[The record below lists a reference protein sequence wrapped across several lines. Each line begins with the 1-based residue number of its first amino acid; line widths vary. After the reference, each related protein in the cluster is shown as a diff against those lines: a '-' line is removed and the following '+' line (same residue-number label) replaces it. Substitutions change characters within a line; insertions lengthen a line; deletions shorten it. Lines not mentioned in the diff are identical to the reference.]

1 MDEGSQG
8 KKARGRPA
16 LPPEKG
22 KRHAVGIRTTRK
34 LKDLLQW
41 AADLSGRSLA
51 QEIEY
56 RLEAS
61 FQTEDAFG
69 GPRTAALLRS
79 LGAAAQL
86 WKGGAA
92 DAWLDDP
99 LARRSIFQTWK
110 QQLDVTHARLSEK
123 EQSVPE
129 VLLSH
134 VRLFAQ
140 SDNMGDARQLAILQY
155 KGVWASYSEEDRQ
168 NYCRKIEEI
177 TGLSQ
182 ADLDDSL

>member
-1 MDEGSQG
+1 MGEGSQG

-22 KRHAVGIRTTRK
+22 KRHAVGIRTTK
-34 LKDLLQW
+34 ELKDLLQR

-61 FQTEDAFG
+61 FQTEDTFG

-99 LARRSIFQTWK
+99 RARRSIFQTWK
-110 QQLDVTHARLSEK
+110 QQLAVTHARLSEK

-129 VLLSH
+129 VLLSQ
-134 VRLFAQ
+134 VRAQ
-140 SDNMGDARQLAILQY
+140 SNMGDKRQLAILQY
-155 KGVWASYSEEDRQ
+155 KGVWAIYSEEDRQ

>member
-1 MDEGSQG
+1 MDEGPQG

-22 KRHAVGIRTTRK
+22 KRHAVGIRTTRE
-34 LKDLLQW
+34 LKDLLQR

-129 VLLSH
+129 VLLSE

-140 SDNMGDARQLAILQY
+140 SNMGDARQLAILQY

-177 TGLSQ
+177 TGQSQ
-182 ADLDDSL
+182 ADLAAAL

>member
-1 MDEGSQG
+1 MDEGPQA

-22 KRHAVGIRTTRK
+22 KRHAVGIRTTREV
-34 LKDLLQW
+34 KDLLQR

-79 LGAAAQL
+79 LGAAARL

-99 LARRSIFQTWK
+99 RARRSIFQTWK

-129 VLLSH
+129 VLLSE

-140 SDNMGDARQLAILQY
+140 SNMSEAKQLAILQY

-168 NYCRKIEEI
+168 NYCRVIEEI
-177 TGLSQ
+177 TGQSQ
-182 ADLDDSL
+182 ADLEDAL

>member
-1 MDEGSQG
+1 MDEGPQG

-99 LARRSIFQTWK
+99 RARRSIFQRWK
-110 QQLDVTHARLSEK
+110 QQLELTHARLSEQ
-123 EQSVPE
+123 EQSRPE
-129 VLLSH
+129 ELLGQ

-140 SDNMGDARQLAILQY
+140 GNMEDARQLAILQY
-155 KGVWASYSEEDRQ
+155 RRVWASYSEEDRQ
-168 NYCRKIEEI
+168 NYCREIEKI
-177 TGLSQ
+177 TGQSQ
-182 ADLDDSL
+182 ADLEVAL

>member
-1 MDEGSQG
+1 MDEGPQG

-22 KRHAVGIRTTRK
+22 KRHAVGIRTTRE
-34 LKDLLQW
+34 LKDLLQR

-69 GPRTAALLRS
+69 GPRTAALLRA
-79 LGAAAQL
+79 LGAATQL
-86 WKGGAA
+86 RKGGGP

-99 LARRSIFQTWK
+99 HARRATFEGWK
-110 QQLDVTHARLSEK
+110 QQLDLMRTRLSEQ
-123 EQSVPE
+123 EQGRPE
-129 VLLSH
+129 ELLNL

-140 SDNMGDARQLAILQY
+140 GNINDARQLAILQY
-155 KGVWASYSEEDRQ
+155 RRVWASYSEEDRL
-168 NYCRKIEEI
+168 NYCRAIEEI
-177 TGLSQ
+177 TGQSQ
-182 ADLDDSL
+182 ADLDGAL

>member
-22 KRHAVGIRTTRK
+22 KRHAVGIRTTRG
-34 LKDLLQW
+34 LKDLLQR
-41 AADLSGRSLA
+41 AADFSGRSLA

-86 WKGGAA
+86 WKGGAP

-99 LARRSIFQTWK
+99 RARRSIFQRWK
-110 QQLDVTHARLSEK
+110 QQLELTHARLSEQ
-123 EQSVPE
+123 EQSRPE
-129 VLLSH
+129 ELLGL

-140 SDNMGDARQLAILQY
+140 GNMEDARQLAILQY
-155 KGVWASYSEEDRQ
+155 RRLWASYSEEDRQ
-168 NYCRKIEEI
+168 NYCRAIEEI
-177 TGLSQ
+177 TGQSQ

>member
-34 LKDLLQW
+34 LKDLLQR

-86 WKGGAA
+86 WKGGAT

-99 LARRSIFQTWK
+99 RARRSIFQTWK
-110 QQLDVTHARLSEK
+110 QQLAVTHARLSEK

-140 SDNMGDARQLAILQY
+140 SNMRDARQLAILQY
-155 KGVWASYSEEDRQ
+155 RRVWASYSEEDRQ
-168 NYCRKIEEI
+168 NYCRGIEGI
-177 TGLSQ
+177 TGQSQ
-182 ADLDDSL
+182 ADLEAAP

>member
-1 MDEGSQG
+1 MDEGPQG

-99 LARRSIFQTWK
+99 RARRSIFQTWK
-110 QQLDVTHARLSEK
+110 QQLAVTHARLSEK

-129 VLLSH
+129 VLLSQ

-140 SDNMGDARQLAILQY
+140 SNMRDARQLAILQY
-155 KGVWASYSEEDRQ
+155 KGVWAIYSEEDRQ

-177 TGLSQ
+177 TGQSQ